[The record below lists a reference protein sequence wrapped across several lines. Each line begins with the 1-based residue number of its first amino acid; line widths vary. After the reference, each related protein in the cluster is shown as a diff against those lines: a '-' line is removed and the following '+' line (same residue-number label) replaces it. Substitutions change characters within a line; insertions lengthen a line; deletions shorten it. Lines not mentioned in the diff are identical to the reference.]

1 MKKTNDCKKLMKM
14 SLFLSLLSLGALYYI
29 TNNIYNDNL
38 TSELDSLVRTHKI
51 ENYSIEKERANLTT
65 FKYRVRV
72 TYEDSLKGKYP
83 SEFYLTRPIL
93 WILSLRIKNS
103 RRRKW
108 QTREKIRSK
117 NYWRSLQ
124 MQTMKNQ

>member
-83 SEFYLTRPIL
+83 SEFYLTRPIFS
-93 WILSLRIKNS
+93 I
-103 RRRKW
+103 
-108 QTREKIRSK
+108 EKMDIEFE
-117 NYWRSLQ
+117 
-124 MQTMKNQ
+124 NQK